1 MMRLLNPA
9 RTFGAVC
16 FLTLLAGYYLPLQ
29 QWLTPERGVGYALGI
44 IGGSMMLLL
53 ALYPARKRMSVLTF
67 MGGVPFWFRT
77 HMVLGIVGPLLILFH
92 STFSLGAMNSN
103 VALICMLLVSGSGIV
118 GRYFYTRVYDQ
129 LLGRQATL
137 EEVRER
143 AELLHKQNSAVKVL
157 PQLLATIDNEERRL
171 LAASQGAWRA
181 ILHPL
186 TAGIR
191 AVLARRRLRT
201 TIHHLVVLAARET
214 PAIAPQAG
222 RLYQVA
228 YSYACRRLDAQR
240 RVAEYRMYAG
250 LFSGWH
256 LFHVPL
262 YFMLI
267 MAGIVH
273 VIAVN
278 VY

>member
-9 RTFGAVC
+9 RAFGISC
-16 FLTLLAGYYLPLQ
+16 FLTLLAGYYLPLR
-29 QWLTPERGVGYALGI
+29 QWLSPERGTGYALGI
-44 IGGSMMLLL
+44 VGGSMMLLL
-53 ALYPARKRMSVLTF
+53 ALYPARKRVSALTF
-67 MGGVPFWFRT
+67 LGNVPFWFRA
-77 HMVLGIVGPLLILFH
+77 HMVLGILGPLLILFH
-92 STFSLGAMNSN
+92 STYSLGATNSN
-103 VALICMLLVSGSGIV
+103 VALTCMLLVSGSGII
-118 GRYFYTRVYDQ
+118 GRYFYTRVYDEF
-129 LLGRQATL
+129 LGRQATL
-137 EEVRER
+137 EEVQER
-143 AELLHKQNSAVKVL
+143 AEVLHKQNSAVKVL

-171 LAASQGAWRA
+171 LAASRGFSGA

-186 TAGIR
+186 TAGMR
-191 AVLARRRLRT
+191 AALARRRLGT
-201 TIHHLVVLAARET
+201 NIHYLVLLAARET
-214 PAIAPQAG
+214 PAIASQSDRLFQASYG
-222 RLYQVA
+222 
-228 YSYACRRLDAQR
+228 YACRRLDAQR

-273 VIAVN
+273 VVAVN